1 MAMKRFGVWLIV
13 LTMLAGE
20 ALAQATTQIIE
31 VKSDGVMRRAMVVYS
46 EFGTRSRND
55 SPRPLVFV
63 FHGRTGSMEG
73 IAKRMAIH
81 EYWHEAIVVYPQ
93 GLWVEGGL
101 FDGNGWVLPTASD
114 EGRDIRFFDA
124 LLRAIRKRYNVDETR
139 IYAAGHSNGS
149 GFTHSLW
156 ALRGELFAAFAPS
169 ASGAAR
175 LGDLVNRQP
184 VKPAIFIAAEN
195 DEIVPIAAVRQCIK
209 RTVARNGC
217 GTPQD
222 KAKNL
227 THYPS
232 ANGCDVETY
241 IHNGGH
247 RFSPTALPHIV
258 RFFQSHT
265 KTY

>member
-1 MAMKRFGVWLIV
+1 MKRFGALLIALAV
-13 LTMLAGE
+13 LVGE
-20 ALAQATTQIIE
+20 ALAQPTTQIIE
-31 VKSDGVMRRAMVVYS
+31 IISDGVVRRAMVVHS
-46 EFGTRSRND
+46 EFGTRRRNE

-63 FHGRTGSMEG
+63 FHGRTGAMEG

-81 EYWHEAIVVYPQ
+81 EHWHEAIVVYPQ

-124 LLRAIRKRYNVDETR
+124 LLREIRKRYRVDEER
-139 IYAAGHSNGS
+139 IYATGHSNGS

-195 DEIVPIAAVRQCIK
+195 DELIPIAAVRRCIE

-217 GTPQD
+217 GEPQH
-222 KAKNL
+222 KTKHL
-227 THYPS
+227 TLYPS
-232 ANGCDVETY
+232 ASGCDVETY
-241 IHNGGH
+241 IHNYGH

-258 RFFQSHT
+258 RFFQRHT
-265 KTY
+265 KTAK